1 MIRSSKNDNG
11 FKAPAPRTS
20 LLGKISQG
28 FCCSI
33 CCRMITSCARK
44 KNMLTDMLFMCRTG
58 QACSAEATG
67 EGRASKYTW

>member
-28 FCCSI
+28 FCCS
-33 CCRMITSCARK
+33 MITSCARK
-44 KNMLTDMLFMCRTG
+44 KIMLTDMFLMCRIG

-67 EGRASKYTW
+67 EGRASKCTW